1 MIQELQAEC
10 DDLKKEKDE
19 EIKELNDKVKKLNQ
33 QLIDQEKLL
42 KTDVSCGNLNT
53 QLNCQYLDDYTINKD
68 RV

>member
-33 QLIDQEKLL
+33 QLIDEENLK
-42 KTDVSCGNLNT
+42 KTDVSCGN
-53 QLNCQYLDDYTINKD
+53 
-68 RV
+68 